1 MLYSEPAGRSDTF
14 VVVNVAVVDV
24 VVGGVAAVAGGGIVV
39 GSSDIVAFVVVVDD
53 NVSKEW
59 LSLLLVSAAS
69 LQLNSIG
76 IRYCRHCRYCRH
88 FFVSSL

>member
-14 VVVNVAVVDV
+14 VVVNVPVVDV
-24 VVGGVAAVAGGGIVV
+24 VVGGVVAVAGGGIVV

-76 IRYCRHCRYCRH
+76 KSIRYCRH

>member
-1 MLYSEPAGRSDTF
+1 MQKINVISALFSTN

-24 VVGGVAAVAGGGIVV
+24 VVGGVVAVAGGGIVV

-59 LSLLLVSAAS
+59 LSLLLVSVTCP
-69 LQLNSIG
+69 QLSTIDKSIT
-76 IRYCRHCRYCRH
+76 CCRH
-88 FFVSSL
+88 FFVFSYS